1 MRTSTSGS
9 SKTASGLH
17 RKASPAASARGL
29 GRPAAL
35 LLLAAL
41 LRPTATLRAADLK
54 PSTLAAYEQYVQA
67 AEAQIARRRAAG
79 RPLYIENLPSTERD
93 RALAEIKRGEI
104 HAAPLDVRDA
114 NGKALD
120 IPDGMVHHWVGT
132 AFIPRARLDDTM
144 DVMFSY
150 ERYRETFKPEI
161 VESRLLSRGDGD
173 LKVYMRLQKKT
184 SWVSATYDCDFD
196 VHYRRADEGHAY
208 SETRAIRIQ
217 QVENAGRP
225 DEHKNPVG
233 HDSGYLWG
241 INTFWS
247 VEQETDGV
255 IIEWESITLSREIPF
270 PLRWVARPYI
280 AHLARETVTDML
292 TNSRAA
298 VARSLKTPAVTPQKP
313 AP

>member
-1 MRTSTSGS
+1 VS
-9 SKTASGLH
+9 AHGLTC
-17 RKASPAASARGL
+17 R
-29 GRPAAL
+29 AAL
-35 LLLAAL
+35 LVLVAL
-41 LRPTATLRAADLK
+41 LRPAAPLLAADLK
-54 PSTLAAYEQYVQA
+54 SATLTVYEQYVQA

-79 RPLYIENLPSTERD
+79 RPLYIENLPASERA

-104 HAAPLDVRDA
+104 HAAPVDVQDV

-120 IPDGMVHHWVGT
+120 IPDGMVNHWVGT
-132 AFIPRARLDDTM
+132 AFIPRATLDDTM
-144 DVMFSY
+144 GVMFNY
-150 ERYRETFKPEI
+150 ERYRETYKPEI

-173 LKVYMRLQKKT
+173 LKVNLRLQKKT
-184 SWVSATYDCDFD
+184 SWVSVTYDCDFD

-208 SETRAIRIQ
+208 SETRAVRIQ

-225 DEHKNPVG
+225 DEKKDPVG
-233 HDSGYLWG
+233 HDNGYLWG

-255 IIEWESITLSREIPF
+255 VIEWESITLSRQIPF
-270 PLRWVARPYI
+270 LLRWVARPYI

-292 TNSRAA
+292 TNTRAV
-298 VARSLKTPAVTPQKP
+298 VARSLKTPAVTPRKP

>member
-1 MRTSTSGS
+1 V
-9 SKTASGLH
+9 
-17 RKASPAASARGL
+17 SARGL
-29 GRPAAL
+29 ARGPAL
-35 LLLAAL
+35 LLLVALAEPAA
-41 LRPTATLRAADLK
+41 PLRAADLK
-54 PSTLAAYEQYVQA
+54 PATVTVYEQYLQA

-79 RPLYIENLPSTERD
+79 RPLYIENLPATERE
-93 RALAEIKRGEI
+93 RVLAEIKRGEI
-104 HAAPLDVRDA
+104 HAAPVDVRDA

-120 IPDGMVHHWVGT
+120 IPDGLVTHWVGT
-132 AFIPRARLDDTM
+132 AFISRATLDETM
-144 DVMFSY
+144 DVMFNY
-150 ERYRETFKPEI
+150 ERYRETYKPEI

-217 QVENAGRP
+217 QIENAGRP
-225 DEHKNPVG
+225 DEHKDPIG
-233 HDSGYLWG
+233 HGNGYLWG

-247 VEQETDGV
+247 VEQQTGGV

-270 PLRWVARPYI
+270 LLRWVARPYI

-292 TNSRAA
+292 TNTRAT
-298 VARSLKTPAVTPQKP
+298 VAHSLKTPAVTPQKP